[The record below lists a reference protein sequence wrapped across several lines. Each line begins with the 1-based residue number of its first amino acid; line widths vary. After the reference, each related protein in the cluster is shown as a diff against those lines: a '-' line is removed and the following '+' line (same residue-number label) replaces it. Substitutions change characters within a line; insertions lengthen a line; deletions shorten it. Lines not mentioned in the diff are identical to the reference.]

1 MKVLFLNPQG
11 NFDKHDSHLTEHPDF
26 GGQLVYVK
34 EVSRELA
41 KKNVLVDIV
50 TRQIIDENWPE
61 FAKTIDYFDDTKN
74 PRIIRIAFGGKKFL
88 NKELLW
94 PFLNEYVENI
104 ITFYNGEK
112 IDFVTTHYADGGY
125 AGVLLKSKKDID
137 FSFTGHSLGAQ
148 KMDKMGVNY
157 ENFEKFDTEYNFSK
171 RIMAER
177 LAMKYAYKIIVSTNM
192 ERFEQ
197 YSHPL
202 YIDVSDVNND
212 NKFKVVP
219 PGVNTQIFND
229 NFKEID
235 EDTIQKITEKTK
247 GIFKPFII
255 LSSRLDEKKNHIGV
269 VKAYASSKRLQEIAN
284 LGIFLRGISNPFE
297 DINHLSEKEKG
308 ILKPILQVIKEA
320 KIEDKVYFFDFRS
333 QKALASAYKYFAQL
347 KSIFAITAFYEPFGL
362 APIEAGACGLAVVA
376 TKNGGPSEIFSDGS
390 GVLVDPFDIE
400 DIERGLVEALQNFE
414 IYSKK
419 VKNRVLQK
427 YTWKKTAE
435 GYLEVIKEGIKN
447 KTPKI
452 NLSNFELNAKELI
465 LKYLKDRE

>member
-41 KKNVLVDIV
+41 KMNLSVDIV

-61 FAKTIDYFDDTKN
+61 FSSPIDYFDDTKN
-74 PRIIRIAFGGKKFL
+74 PRIIRIPFGGDKFL

-94 PFLNEYVENI
+94 PFLSEYVDNI
-104 ITFYNGEK
+104 ITFYNGEN
-112 IDFVTTHYADGGY
+112 IDFVTTHYADGGFS
-125 AGVLLKSKKDID
+125 GVLLKSKLDID

-148 KMDKMGVNY
+148 KMDKMGVTLD
-157 ENFEKFDTEYNFSK
+157 NFEKYDEEYSFSK

-202 YIDVSDVNND
+202 YIDVSNVND
-212 NKFKVVP
+212 DHKFKVVP
-219 PGVNTQIFND
+219 PGVNTEIFNENLND
-229 NFKEID
+229 ID
-235 EDTIQKITEKTK
+235 EDTIKHIIEKTG
-247 GIFKPFII
+247 GITKPFII

-269 VKAYASSKRLQEIAN
+269 VKAYANSKKLQEIAN

-297 DINHLSEKEKG
+297 DIHKLNDKEQK
-308 ILKPILQVIKEA
+308 ILKPIIQEIKEA

-333 QKALASAYKYFAQL
+333 QKALASAYKYFAQF

-362 APIEAGACGLAVVA
+362 APIEAGACGLAIVA

-390 GVLVDPFDIE
+390 GVLVDPFSIQ
-400 DIERGLVEALQNFE
+400 DIERGLIEALQHYE
-414 IYSKK
+414 LYSKK

-427 YTWKKTAE
+427 YTWRKTAE
-435 GYLEVIKEGIKN
+435 GYLEVIEEGLKN

-452 NLSNFELNAKELI
+452 KESDFELDAKKLI
-465 LKYLKDRE
+465 LKYLKDRR

>member
-1 MKVLFLNPQG
+1 MKR
-11 NFDKHDSHLTEHPDF
+11 K
-26 GGQLVYVK
+26 
-34 EVSRELA
+34 
-41 KKNVLVDIV
+41 
-50 TRQIIDENWPE
+50 II
-61 FAKTIDYFDDTKN
+61 TID
-74 PRIIRIAFGGKKFL
+74 
-88 NKELLW
+88 
-94 PFLNEYVENI
+94 
-104 ITFYNGEK
+104 
-112 IDFVTTHYADGGY
+112 
-125 AGVLLKSKKDID
+125 
-137 FSFTGHSLGAQ
+137 Q
-148 KMDKMGVNY
+148 DKC
-157 ENFEKFDTEYNFSK
+157 
-171 RIMAER
+171 
-177 LAMKYAYKIIVSTNM
+177 
-192 ERFEQ
+192 
-197 YSHPL
+197 
-202 YIDVSDVNND
+202 
-212 NKFKVVP
+212 
-219 PGVNTQIFND
+219 
-229 NFKEID
+229 
-235 EDTIQKITEKTK
+235 
-247 GIFKPFII
+247 
-255 LSSRLDEKKNHIGV
+255 V

>member
-41 KKNVLVDIV
+41 KKNVFVDIV

-61 FAKTIDYFDDTKN
+61 FAKTIDYFDDAKN

-148 KMDKMGVNY
+148 KMDKMGVTY
-157 ENFEKFDTEYNFSK
+157 ENFEKLDKEYNFSK

-177 LAMKYAYKIIVSTNM
+177 LSMKYTYKIIVSTNM
-192 ERFEQ
+192 ERYEQ

-229 NFKEID
+229 NLKDID
-235 EDTIQKITEKTK
+235 EDTIKQIKEKIN
-247 GIFKPFII
+247 GISKPFII

-269 VKAYASSKRLQEIAN
+269 VKAYANSKRLQETAN

-297 DINHLSEKEKG
+297 DIHNLNEKEQG
-308 ILKPILQVIKEA
+308 ILKPIIQEIKKA

-333 QKALASAYKYFAQL
+333 QKALASAYKYFAQF
-347 KSIFAITAFYEPFGL
+347 KSVFAITAFYEPFGL
-362 APIEAGACGLAVVA
+362 APIEAGACGLAIVA

-400 DIERGLVEALQNFE
+400 DIERGLLDAIQNYDL
-414 IYSKK
+414 YSKK
-419 VKNRVLQK
+419 VKNRILQK
-427 YTWKKTAE
+427 YTWQKTAE

-452 NLSNFELNAKELI
+452 NNPNLELNAKELI
-465 LKYLKDRE
+465 LKYLKDSI